1 MTVALQLAE
10 EALEREEAEAQQALE
25 DAKREEVEAKVAAD
39 KARKEMREA
48 EAAEKKAQRERD
60 EALAAQ
66 EAATKAKEQASKTQQ
81 KQNTVLLAADKFL
94 KGPLAKVRKEHTEA
108 VDSLKHHSSVDNDK
122 SELSTSFA
130 HLSSSQFEEQVVDVL
145 AE

>member
-108 VDSLKHHSSVDNDK
+108 VEFREWRIAEP
-122 SELSTSFA
+122 SES
-130 HLSSSQFEEQVVDVL
+130 
-145 AE
+145 AELIPDL

>member
-48 EAAEKKAQRERD
+48 EAAAVRSAFDRADVNGSGNID
-60 EALAAQ
+60 EHELFLA
-66 EAATKAKEQASKTQQ
+66 ESR
-81 KQNTVLLAADKFL
+81 
-94 KGPLAKVRKEHTEA
+94 GCGRRVR
-108 VDSLKHHSSVDNDK
+108 LC
-122 SELSTSFA
+122 ELSSLTC
-130 HLSSSQFEEQVVDVL
+130 
-145 AE
+145 